1 VGVAAAVTAREQCK
15 ERLDHPGSVGATEA
29 GQVVEDVLRNL
40 EREVATRMV
49 VVLAVVFFFV
59 RPTKWNFGVLLRSG
73 LSGDHEAP

>member
-1 VGVAAAVTAREQCK
+1 MAAAVTAREQCK

-49 VVLAVVFFFV
+49 VVLVSFFL
-59 RPTKWNFGVLLRSG
+59 FGQRSG
-73 LSGDHEAP
+73 ILGCF